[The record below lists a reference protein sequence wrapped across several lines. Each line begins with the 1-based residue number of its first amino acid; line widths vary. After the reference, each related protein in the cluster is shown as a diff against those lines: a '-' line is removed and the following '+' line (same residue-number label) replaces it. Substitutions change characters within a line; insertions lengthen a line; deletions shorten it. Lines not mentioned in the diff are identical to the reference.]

1 MHPCVRCVIIN
12 CGSDAKHRGPKNAA
26 PAIERAQGRLTV
38 LGWEADLLSERFV
51 PDKAQLK
58 TRNRRCCHQT

>member
-38 LGWEADLLSERFV
+38 LGWEADGQLISDARSESDGLA
-51 PDKAQLK
+51 PTAWPE
-58 TRNRRCCHQT
+58 HS

>member
-38 LGWEADLLSERFV
+38 LGWEAADE
-51 PDKAQLK
+51 
-58 TRNRRCCHQT
+58 N